1 MAIGCSPFRWSAPYQ
16 LSKVFMKAVVLVAVA
31 ALLAG
36 CAGGPRI
43 DSSHTSLGQDSRAQF
58 IVLHYTSADLAR
70 SLELLEQDQVSSH
83 YLIGESP
90 PTIYRLVDE
99 DRRAWHAGE
108 SEWRGRTWLNSSS
121 IGIELVNPGYV
132 EGPQGRLWYPYSEQQ
147 IDALIELLKDIMA
160 RHGLGPEAI
169 VGHSDIAPQR
179 KVDPGPLF
187 PWKRL
192 ADAGLLPWAG
202 CRRGGTPAGVV
213 RHRAARC
220 RLVPGPIAHAG
231 LQGASAWASGP
242 GDTQRDRRVSDEVP
256 SDALR
261 RRARCPDRGAA
272 ANLESGSIEGWQQLR
287 VASQIGRAT

>member
-70 SLELLEQDQVSSH
+70 SLELLERDQVSSH

-192 ADAGLLPWAG
+192 ADAGLVPWPDAAEVARQQALFAIELPD
-202 CRRGGTPAGVV
+202 V
-213 RHRAARC
+213 
-220 RLVPGPIAHAG
+220 
-231 LQGASAWASGP
+231 AWF
-242 GDTQRDRRVSDEVP
+242 QE
-256 SDALR
+256 
-261 RRARCPDRGAA
+261 
-272 ANLESGSIEGWQQLR
+272 QLR
-287 VASQIGRAT
+287 MQGYKAPLHGHLDLETRNVIAAFQMKYRPTRFDGEPDAQTAALLQTLNQAR